1 MKIERKAIEAL
12 ITWEKSKS
20 HKPLI
25 LQGASQ
31 VGKRWLLKEFG
42 KSHFEDVAIFN
53 SDENPELKQSFAS
66 TKDVKR
72 IIENLSLVHGKTI
85 RPEATL
91 IVFDEIQE
99 CNDAL
104 NTLKYFCEDAPEYY
118 IACAGSLLGVAMSR
132 GSSFPVG
139 KVDFMNIYPVSF
151 MEFLSAADNSLYNLN
166 PSPICSS
173 IGCLTSSRCT
183 TFQEACRK
191 LWSNYW
197 RMETSGM
204 YRKYCRTF

>member
-12 ITWEKSKS
+12 ITWKKCKS

-25 LQGASQ
+25 LQGARQ
-31 VGKRWLLKEFG
+31 VGKTWLLKEFG

-53 SDENPELKQSFAS
+53 FDENPELKQFFAS

-85 RPEATL
+85 RPETTL

-118 IACAGSLLGVAMSR
+118 IACSATRPSFANNRKAASGSHW
-132 GSSFPVG
+132 
-139 KVDFMNIYPVSF
+139 KK
-151 MEFLSAADNSLYNLN
+151 
-166 PSPICSS
+166 
-173 IGCLTSSRCT
+173 
-183 TFQEACRK
+183 CR
-191 LWSNYW
+191 
-197 RMETSGM
+197 EQPA
-204 YRKYCRTF
+204 